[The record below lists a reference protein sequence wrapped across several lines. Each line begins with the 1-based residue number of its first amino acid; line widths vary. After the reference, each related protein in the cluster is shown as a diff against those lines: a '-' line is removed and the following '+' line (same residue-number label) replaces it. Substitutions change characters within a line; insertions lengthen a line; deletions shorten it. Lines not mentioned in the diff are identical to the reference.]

1 MGILLRYIR
10 KNMMEKKSR
19 LILVV
24 LSIAISAGLLVTCM
38 GLMNTIS
45 DSFTEP
51 GRKAAE
57 GRDVA
62 LNAADG
68 FWFTENDFDGDGLS
82 QVMGEIAG
90 TGVISK
96 DDKLTYVSL
105 HGRKSFDL
113 KMVSGKFENTN
124 EATCVISERTAKEN
138 NLRVGDTLSMNIYGI
153 PVEFKVSGI
162 AVTDG
167 LLYTDTKE
175 SYSVVVPYEWM
186 NEQSGANGAY
196 NVMYAKVVSAKA
208 GKDATDDEI
217 KDAVK
222 EFNEKNTAVKASIMN
237 TVAVF
242 GDMSSLYMSVGCMLA
257 IVVIVSALII
267 SGVFKLI
274 ITERLPVFG
283 TFLSQGSTKG
293 QVKRIVLLESV
304 VYALI
309 AGVVGCILGEGVLY
323 AVSRYVSPLKDYG
336 IYLPFSIDW
345 GCIALGMAF
354 AVVMSVV
361 SAWKPVSKIGKLE
374 TKDVILNRVEHT
386 HKKHVVKAV
395 VGVLL
400 LIGAGVASAFTH
412 KDYTPLSILETTAS
426 YVGIILFTPALV
438 KGFMNVLCK
447 AFRGN
452 TNMWL
457 ACNNIRSSKLLI
469 SNIVLLVISLNGIL
483 CCAST
488 GVTMTKVVVEAY
500 EEMEYDFDIENIL
513 PSTSDVNTTEQ
524 IIAELEKNEHVDAAS
539 INPVSFCIGRNED
552 RDLMIMGVQ
561 PKAYADWNIYMHLK
575 DEPYRADYEDFTN
588 TADSIVMTTA
598 LARDWKLSKGD
609 NISVELNGTKHTF
622 RIAAIADGK
631 LYNGGK
637 FILIKW
643 DEMKNIYHS
652 ADAGSITFNVK
663 GDPKAAED
671 SFKTMLAGYGATYED
686 RDTEMKNN
694 VDQNAMIVDL
704 ISIFSYIAIA
714 ISAIGIFNNIVICFH
729 QRRKEFAVMAS
740 VGMNAGKRKRLI
752 LTESML
758 CVAIAVAIAIPFSL
772 LVNRLVTGMLYY
784 MGVPFDILF
793 DWKSTPTFLAA
804 FAAIVFLASLST
816 MRKSKKLSVVTELK
830 YE

>member
-24 LSIAISAGLLVTCM
+24 LSVAISAGLLVTCM

-57 GRDVA
+57 GRDIA

-68 FWFTENDFDGDGLS
+68 IWFTENDFNKDGLTDLI
-82 QVMGEIAG
+82 GEIAG
-90 TGVISK
+90 TGVISENE
-96 DDKLTYVSL
+96 KLTYVSL
-105 HGRKSFDL
+105 RGRKSFDGA
-113 KMVSGKFENTN
+113 MVNGSFENSN
-124 EATCVISERTAKEN
+124 EAGCIISERTAKERS
-138 NLRVGDTLSMNIYGI
+138 LKTGDTLKINVYGF
-153 PVEFKVSGI
+153 PVEFTIKGI

-167 LLYTDTKE
+167 LLYSDTKE
-175 SYSVVVPYEWM
+175 NFSVIVPYEWM
-186 NEQSGANGAY
+186 NEQTGANGAY
-196 NVMYAKVVSAKA
+196 NAMYAKVVSAKA
-208 GKDATDDEI
+208 GKNATEDEV

-222 EFNEKNTAVKASIMN
+222 QFNENNTAVKASIMN
-237 TVAVF
+237 TVAIF
-242 GDMSSLYMSVGCMLA
+242 GDLSSLYMSVGCMLA

-309 AGVVGCILGEGVLY
+309 AGVIGCVIGEGVLY
-323 AVSRYVSPLKDYG
+323 AVNRYVSPLKDYG

-345 GCIALGMAF
+345 TYVLLGMAF

-374 TKDVILNRVEHT
+374 TKDVILNRVEQT
-386 HKKHVVKAV
+386 HKKHAVKAV
-395 VGVLL
+395 IGAVLL
-400 LIGAGVASAFTH
+400 IAAGVASAYTH
-412 KDYTPLSILETTAS
+412 KDYTPISILETTAS
-426 YVGIILFTPALV
+426 YVGIILVTPALV
-438 KGFMNVLCK
+438 KGLMNVLCRI
-447 AFRGN
+447 FRGN
-452 TNMWL
+452 TTMWL
-457 ACNNIRSSKLLI
+457 ACNNIRTSKLLI
-469 SNIVLLVISLNGIL
+469 SNIVLLIISLNGIL
-483 CCAST
+483 SCAST
-488 GVTMTKVVVEAY
+488 GMTMTKVVIEAY
-500 EEMEYDFDIENIL
+500 EEMEYDFSISNIL
-513 PSTSDVNTTEQ
+513 PSTSDVNTSEQ
-524 IIAELEKNEHVDAAS
+524 IIAELENNEHVVASS
-539 INPVSFCIGRNED
+539 INPISYHIGKND
-552 RDLMIMGVQ
+552 DSDLMIMGVE
-561 PKAYADWNIYMHLK
+561 PKAYADWNLYMHLK
-575 DEPYRADYEDFTN
+575 EDPCRRGYEDFTN
-588 TADSIVMTTA
+588 SSDTILMTSA
-598 LARDWKLSKGD
+598 LARDMKMDIGD
-609 NISVELNGTKHTF
+609 TLEVELNGTKHTF
-622 RIAAIADGK
+622 RIAAIADAK

-637 FILIKW
+637 FILIKRS
-643 DEMKNIYHS
+643 EMKDIYH
-652 ADAGSITFNVK
+652 AVDAESIDFSIN
-663 GDPKAAED
+663 GDKKAAED
-671 SFKTMLAGYGATYED
+671 SFKTMLAGYGATYMD
-686 RDTEMKNN
+686 RDTEMQNN

-704 ISIFSYIAIA
+704 ISIFSYIAIV
-714 ISAIGIFNNIVICFH
+714 ISSIGIFNNIVICFH

-740 VGMNAGKRKRLI
+740 VGMNAGSRKRLI

-758 CVAIAVAIAIPFSL
+758 CVVIAVAIAIPFSL

-793 DWKSTPTFLAA
+793 DWKSTPVYLAA
-804 FAAIVFLASLST
+804 FTVIVFIASLST

>member
-24 LSIAISAGLLVTCM
+24 LSVAISAGLLVTCM

-62 LNAADG
+62 LSAVDG
-68 FWFTENDFDGDGLS
+68 FWFTEDDFDGDGLT
-82 QVMGEIAG
+82 QLMGEIAG

-96 DDKLTYVSL
+96 DEKLTYVSL
-105 HGRKSFDL
+105 HGRKSFDT
-113 KMVSGKFENTN
+113 KMVSGKFENAN
-124 EATCVISERTAKEN
+124 EATCVISERTAKDN
-138 NLRVGDTLSMNIYGI
+138 NLRVGDTLAMNVYGI

-175 SYSVVVPYEWM
+175 NYSIVVPYEWM
-186 NEQSGANGAY
+186 NEQTGANGAY
-196 NVMYAKVVSAKA
+196 NAMYAKVVSAKA
-208 GKDATDDEI
+208 GKDATDTEI
-217 KDAVK
+217 KDAVN
-222 EFNEKNTAVKASIMN
+222 EFNEKNAEVKASIMN

-242 GDMSSLYMSVGCMLA
+242 GDLSSLYMSVGCMLA

-283 TFLSQGSTKG
+283 TFLSQGATKG

-309 AGVVGCILGEGVLY
+309 AGVVGCVIGEGVLY

-345 GCIALGMAF
+345 ACIAFGMAF
-354 AVVMSVV
+354 AVLMSLV

-395 VGVLL
+395 VGALL
-400 LIGAGVASAFTH
+400 LIGAGVASMFTH
-412 KDYTPLSILETTAS
+412 KDYTPISILETSAS
-426 YVGIILFTPALV
+426 YVGIILVTPALV
-438 KGFMNVLCK
+438 KGLMNVLCK
-447 AFRGN
+447 MFRGN
-452 TNMWL
+452 TTMWL
-457 ACNNIRSSKLLI
+457 ACNNIRTSKLLT
-469 SNIVLLVISLNGIL
+469 SNIVLLIISLNGIL

-500 EEMEYDFDIENIL
+500 EEMEYDFDISNIL
-513 PSTSDVNTTEQ
+513 PSSTEQNTTEQ
-524 IIAELEKNEHVDAAS
+524 IIAELSKNEHVDATS
-539 INPVSFCIGRNED
+539 INPQSYYIGKND
-552 RDLMIMGVQ
+552 DKDLMIMGVQ
-561 PKAYADWNIYMHLK
+561 AEAFGDYNKYMHLK
-575 DEPYRADYEDFTN
+575 EDPYRKDYEDFTN
-588 TADSIVMTTA
+588 SPDSILMTTA
-598 LARDWKLSKGD
+598 LARDWKLAKDD
-609 NISVELNGTKHTF
+609 NITVELNGIKHTF
-622 RIAAIADGK
+622 RIAAVADAK
-631 LYNGGK
+631 LLNGGK
-637 FILIKW
+637 FIIVKW
-643 DEMKNIYHS
+643 DEMKSIFHC
-652 ADAGSITFNVK
+652 ADAGSIAFNVI
-663 GDPKAAED
+663 GDAKAAEE
-671 SFKTMLAGYGATYED
+671 SFKAMVASYGATYQD
-686 RDTEMKNN
+686 RDTQMQAN

-740 VGMNAGKRKRLI
+740 VGMNPGARKRLI

-784 MGVPFDILF
+784 LGVPFDILF
-793 DWKSTPTFLAA
+793 DWKSLPMFLTA
-804 FAAIVFLASLST
+804 FAVIVFLASLST
-816 MRKSKKLSVVTELK
+816 MRKSRKLSVAAELK